1 MHNSSTLDSSKLAF
15 IERAEHELAA
25 FHRAVAE
32 LYGSAEADLAAAD
45 WLEAFQS
52 APRAAGSLPWR
63 HLAQTAAS
71 RLASRRAAEK
81 PGPLGRI
88 RQLMQKQ
95 HTPCF
100 CSCGLK

>member
-1 MHNSSTLDSSKLAF
+1 MQNTLTLDPRKLAF

-32 LYGSAEADLAAAD
+32 LYGSAEAERAAAD
-45 WLEAFQS
+45 WLEAFQTT
-52 APRAAGSLPWR
+52 PRSEAFPWR
-63 HLAQTAAS
+63 RVSQTAAS
-71 RLASRRAAEK
+71 RLASRRSAEK

-88 RQLMQKQ
+88 RQLMQKP

-100 CSCGLK
+100 CSCGIK

>member
-1 MHNSSTLDSSKLAF
+1 MQNTLTLDSRKLAF
-15 IERAEHELAA
+15 MERAEHELAA

-32 LYGSAEADLAAAD
+32 LYGSAEAERAAAD

-52 APRAAGSLPWR
+52 TPRAESFPWR
-63 HLAQTAAS
+63 RVSQTAAS
-71 RLASRRAAEK
+71 RLASRRSSGNK

-88 RQLMQKQ
+88 RQLMQKP